1 MDGQLVVARVPL
13 PGYNGKV
20 VDRGEVFK
28 LIGARNDEKMI
39 GLRMLLPFDQKTHRA
54 IPCDMCGRKFAAESL
69 YNAHKRKKSCDE
81 DSQSPTRAETA
92 ELIGAD
98 PDKLVLDDKVS
109 STQRAFTMEDVRVA
123 RS

>member
-39 GLRMLLPFDQKTHRA
+39 GLRMLLPFDQKHIEQFHA
-54 IPCDMCGRKFAAESL
+54 ICVVENSRRNLYIMLINGRSL
-69 YNAHKRKKSCDE
+69 VMKIHNLRRERK
-81 DSQSPTRAETA
+81 PRN
-92 ELIGAD
+92 
-98 PDKLVLDDKVS
+98 
-109 STQRAFTMEDVRVA
+109 
-123 RS
+123 